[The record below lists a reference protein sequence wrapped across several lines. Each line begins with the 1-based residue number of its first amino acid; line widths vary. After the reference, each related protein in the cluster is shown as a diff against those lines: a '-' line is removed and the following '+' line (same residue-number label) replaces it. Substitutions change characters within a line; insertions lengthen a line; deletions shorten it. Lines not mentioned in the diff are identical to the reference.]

1 LEADHFHPFERV
13 ANFLVSLVAKGD
25 QESVCTELVV
35 VTHHGQVHSNEFDG
49 EAINNKFQFSVD
61 RAADDV
67 DDTCYDA
74 NQVL

>member
-1 LEADHFHPFERV
+1 LEADHVHPFERV

-49 EAINNKFQFSVD
+49 EAINNKFHFSVD